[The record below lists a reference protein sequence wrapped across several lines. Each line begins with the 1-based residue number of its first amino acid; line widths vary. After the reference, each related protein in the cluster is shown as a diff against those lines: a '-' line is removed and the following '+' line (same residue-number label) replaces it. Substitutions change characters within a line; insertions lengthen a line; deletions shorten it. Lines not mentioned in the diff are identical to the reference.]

1 MLTVTASDGSSRQ
14 LCVLLADTPDRQETG
29 LMGVTS
35 LQGYDGM
42 LFRFDAP
49 TSVAFYMFHT
59 LIPLSIAWFDDH
71 GGYVSSTD
79 MAPCTK
85 SNGGDCPLYRAAAP
99 YRDAL
104 EVSEGA
110 LEGFGIRPG
119 SRITV
124 GGPCTRPST

>member
-1 MLTVTASDGSSRQ
+1 MLRVTASDGTARQ

-49 TSVAFYMFHT
+49 TSVAFYMFRT
-59 LIPLSIAWFDDH
+59 LIPLSIAWFDD
-71 GGYVSSTD
+71 GGSYVSSTD
-79 MAPCTK
+79 MAPCSS
-85 SNGGDCPLYRAAAP
+85 SNSRDCPLYRAKAA

-104 EVSEGA
+104 EVAEGA
-110 LEGFGIRPG
+110 LGGFGIGPG
-119 SRITV
+119 THVFV